1 MPNSKMAS
9 DVDSNAELLG
19 NLALADSSG
28 ETLKSFIIF
37 PQLPAEI
44 RIQIWENSFVPRRII
59 LKRPSSRPPFGLR
72 SSCALLLV
80 NTEAH
85 RVFVQHYA
93 LCFHSLE
100 LKGIYINYSL
110 DTLVFAEGLHSL
122 KKMLLQ
128 YPRIMRRIQW
138 LDIAPN
144 SHSWSFSWG
153 DMDPEPMS
161 SLRLVTI
168 SLNPDRSDTHFGSWP
183 TIVHDTPPTIQ
194 HLDHVIRVGGEPN
207 SPKLGVLFAR
217 RSSRHST
224 TRNVTLLCDKLERSF
239 NLKDPSASTRERFEI
254 GLPESWD
261 YEKQSLRDNALDHD
275 WIAYE
280 VEKRN

>member
-9 DVDSNAELLG
+9 DDNSNAEHLG
-19 NLALADSSG
+19 NLALADSSDKI
-28 ETLKSFIIF
+28 LKSFTLF
-37 PQLPAEI
+37 PQIPAEI
-44 RIQIWENSFVPRRII
+44 RIQIWESSFVPLRII
-59 LKRPSSRPPFGLR
+59 LMRHSTRPPLRLR

-80 NTEAH
+80 NNESH

-93 LCFHSLE
+93 LCFHSLG

-110 DTLVFAEGLHSL
+110 DTLVFAGGLHSL

-144 SHSWSFSWG
+144 HHSWSFSWG

-168 SLNPDRSDTHFGSWP
+168 SLNPDRIDAWSGSWP
-183 TIVHDTPPTIQ
+183 NIVRDIPPTIQ
-194 HLDHVIRVGGEPN
+194 HLDYVIRVGSEPN

-217 RSSRHST
+217 RSSRRST
-224 TRNVTLLCDKLERSF
+224 TRNVTLLCDKLEPSF
-239 NLKDPSASTRERFEI
+239 NLKDPSASTTERFEI
-254 GLPESWD
+254 GLLESWD

-275 WIAYE
+275 WTAYE
-280 VEKRN
+280 VEKQN